1 MAGARVIMACRNLQ
15 LAETAAGSLR
25 TEVPGSDVRVLQLN
39 LASLKSVK
47 ECAEEVL
54 RSESK
59 LHLLINN
66 AGTIKSL
73 SI

>member
-1 MAGARVIMACRNLQ
+1 MER
-15 LAETAAGSLR
+15 AETAADSLR
-25 TEVPGSDVRVLQLN
+25 TEVPGSDVQVLQLN

-54 RSESK
+54 RSQSK

-66 AGTIKSL
+66 AGSK
-73 SI
+73 

>member
-1 MAGARVIMACRNLQ
+1 MACRNLQ
-15 LAETAAGSLR
+15 LAETAAGNLR

-54 RSESK
+54 RSENK

-66 AGTIKSL
+66 AG
-73 SI
+73 